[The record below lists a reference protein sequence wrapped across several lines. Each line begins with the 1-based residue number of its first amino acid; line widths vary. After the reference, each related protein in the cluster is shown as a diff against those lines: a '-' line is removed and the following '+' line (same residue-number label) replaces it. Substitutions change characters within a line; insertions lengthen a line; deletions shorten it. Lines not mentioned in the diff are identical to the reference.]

1 MNKTK
6 DISSTKFW
14 TTFSPG
20 SLNTVWYF
28 VEPPVVVL
36 FFGVSKRLFRDHS
49 GMDLAKIVE
58 SLVDFCAAEEVA
70 VVAGVQNFKGYT
82 LGLSTLRS

>member
-1 MNKTK
+1 
-6 DISSTKFW
+6 
-14 TTFSPG
+14 
-20 SLNTVWYF
+20 
-28 VEPPVVVL
+28 
-36 FFGVSKRLFRDHS
+36 
-49 GMDLAKIVE
+49 MDLAKIVE